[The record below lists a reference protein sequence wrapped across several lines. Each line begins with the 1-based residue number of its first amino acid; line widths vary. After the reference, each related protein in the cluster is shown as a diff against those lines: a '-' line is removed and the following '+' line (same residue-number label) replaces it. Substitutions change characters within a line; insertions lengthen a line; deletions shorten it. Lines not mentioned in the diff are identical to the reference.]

1 MLKAIPAVL
10 SPDLLAVLMA
20 MGHGDEILLADGNF
34 PASSR
39 GPRVIRADG
48 HGVATMLE
56 AILSLLPLDSSV
68 ESPVVLMEVPEGER
82 KRALGSL
89 TEPPIWARYREILD
103 ASGEPGAITREA
115 KAAFLERASR
125 VFAIVATGEAS
136 LYANIILR
144 KGVL

>member
-1 MLKAIPAVL
+1 MLKGIPAVL

-20 MGHGDEILLADGNF
+20 MGHGDELLLADGNF
-34 PASSR
+34 PSSSR

-48 HGVATMLE
+48 HGVAALLE
-56 AILSLLPLDSSV
+56 AVLSLFPLDSSV
-68 ESPVVLMEVPEGER
+68 ETPMLLMEVPEGER

-89 TEPPIWARYREILD
+89 PEPPIWARYREILG
-103 ASGEPGAITREA
+103 ASGEPGSIARES
-115 KAAFLERASR
+115 KTAFLERASR

-136 LYANIILR
+136 LYANVILR